1 MALKDGWDK
10 FKGYFGGNHEDDK
23 YYEDDMY
30 EEADDDQNDKAGPP
44 APPYRTPLRGSAAGA
59 GGLQDGKTVKM
70 MVMEPDNFDDS
81 QKIADHLRARR
92 PVILNFEKTEP
103 EVAKRIV
110 DFISGATYALDGS
123 IQKVG
128 KEIFLCVPSNVAV
141 DRDDHSYT
149 DFTETTLAWKE
160 RE

>member
-10 FKGYFGGNHEDDK
+10 FKGYFGGNHEDDN

-30 EEADDDQNDKAGPP
+30 EDADEKQNDSTVPP
-44 APPYRTPLRGSAAGA
+44 VAPPYRSSLRGSSAGEN
-59 GGLQDGKTVKM
+59 QQGKTVKM

-103 EVAKRIV
+103 DIAKRIV